1 MKMEQYFNRQIK
13 LWGEQT
19 QQNLQTKHILIVG
32 CGGLGSSLGIAL
44 GASGIGKI
52 TLIDFDTVSI
62 SNIHRQI
69 AFKLED
75 ENKKKCEVLKE
86 LILSRCP
93 FVEVDSCDITFEE
106 FSKNSTKHQFD
117 LILDATDN
125 LITRNNI
132 DKFAKKIETPW
143 IYGSV
148 EEFHGQ
154 VCFFDT
160 VSFESIINVKE
171 RVPNG
176 IACPIVMQIASFQA
190 NLAIRYLTNINVKK
204 DFLYYILY
212 NEDGELVLNKFK
224 LQQE

>member
-1 MKMEQYFNRQIK
+1 MKEYFNRQVK
-13 LWGEQT
+13 LWGEEAQD
-19 QQNLQTKHILIVG
+19 NLQNKHILIVG

-52 TLIDFDTVSI
+52 TLIDFDRVSF

-69 AFKLED
+69 AFQLND
-75 ENKKKCEVLKE
+75 VDKKKCEVLKD
-86 LILSRCP
+86 LIQNRCP
-93 FVEVDSCDITFEE
+93 YVEVEAYFDSFEE
-106 FSKNSTKHQFD
+106 FAKTSPEAKFD

-125 LITRNNI
+125 LITRNHI
-132 DKFAKKIETPW
+132 DLYAKQIKTPW

-160 VSFESIINVKE
+160 VTFESIINIKE
-171 RVPNG
+171 RIPNG

-190 NLAIRYLTNINVKK
+190 NLAIRYLINLNVKK
-204 DFLYYILY
+204 DFLYYLLY
-212 NEDGELVLNKFK
+212 NNDGEFVVNKFK
-224 LQQE
+224 LE

>member
-1 MKMEQYFNRQIK
+1 MKVEEYFNRQIK
-13 LWGEQT
+13 LWGEET
-19 QQNLQTKHILIVG
+19 QRNLQNKHILIVG

-52 TLIDFDTVSI
+52 TLIDFDRVSL

-75 ENKKKCEVLKE
+75 ENKLKCEVLKE
-86 LILSRCP
+86 LIQNRCP
-93 FVEVDSCDITFEE
+93 YVEVETYFDSFEE
-106 FSKNSTKHQFD
+106 FAKISQEAKFD

-125 LITRNNI
+125 LITRNEI
-132 DKFAKKIETPW
+132 DKYAKLIQTPW

-160 VSFESIINVKE
+160 VTFESIINIKE
-171 RVPNG
+171 RIPNG

-190 NLAIRYLTNINVKK
+190 NLAIRYLTNLPLKK
-204 DFLYYILY
+204 DFLYYLLY
-212 NEDGELVLNKFK
+212 NSEGEFVVNKFK
-224 LQQE
+224 LQ